1 MPIYATGRDIK
12 PEQIQRTYQINNKIV
27 KLASQKEFL
36 WSLRNEGA
44 WIMHVINTNIKRHD
58 YCNV

>member
-36 WSLRNEGA
+36 
-44 WIMHVINTNIKRHD
+44 
-58 YCNV
+58 